1 MYFWKCWRDTRS
13 FFIVFLIIAAI
24 VMPVA
29 AIVCVGTHL
38 VEDFG
43 TSAFSTT
50 FGLILTAV
58 ALGLG
63 AVGAIH
69 EFADKTAH
77 FLFTKPRSRAY
88 FVWAGWAVGLAEL
101 AAVAAVNF
109 LAGWATLSHY
119 SKNPFHSALNGSMTA
134 QNFLDDLIFC
144 IWAYCLTY
152 SLTVLLRNGLKGLG
166 ASMAILFGLPFFA
179 AAVRWRWHIDLP
191 LFPGLPLGS
200 LPLVVSNI
208 IWILIAMFFVLAVQL
223 VVERAEM

>member
-1 MYFWKCWRDTRS
+1 MYVWKCWRDTRS

-29 AIVCVGTHL
+29 AVVCVGTHL

-63 AVGAIH
+63 ALGAIH
-69 EFADKTAH
+69 EFAEKTAH

-88 FVWAGWAVGLAEL
+88 FIWVGWAVGFAEL
-101 AAVAAVNF
+101 LAVATVNF

-119 SKNPFHSALNGSMTA
+119 SKNPFHSTLNGSMTTE
-134 QNFLDDLIFC
+134 NFLDALIFC
-144 IWAYCLTY
+144 VWA
-152 SLTVLLRNGLKGLG
+152 
-166 ASMAILFGLPFFA
+166 
-179 AAVRWRWHIDLP
+179 
-191 LFPGLPLGS
+191 
-200 LPLVVSNI
+200 
-208 IWILIAMFFVLAVQL
+208 
-223 VVERAEM
+223 

>member
-13 FFIVFLIIAAI
+13 FFVVFLIIAAI

-29 AIVCVGTHL
+29 AVVSLGSHL

-43 TSAFSTT
+43 TSAFLST
-50 FGLILTAV
+50 FGLILMAV
-58 ALGLG
+58 PLGLG
-63 AVGAIH
+63 AIGASH
-69 EFADKTAH
+69 EFDEKTAQ

-88 FVWAGWAVGLAEL
+88 FVWMGWAVGFAEL
-101 AAVAAVNF
+101 LAVAAVNF

-119 SKNPFHSALNGSMTA
+119 SKNPFHSTLNGSMTA
-134 QNFLDDLIFC
+134 QNFLDPLMFC

-191 LFPGLPLGS
+191 LVPGLPFGS
-200 LPLVVSNI
+200 LPLAISNI
-208 IWILIAMFFVLAVQL
+208 IWVLIAMLFVFAAQL
-223 VVERAEM
+223 VVERAEI

>member
-13 FFIVFLIIAAI
+13 FFIVSLIIAAI

-29 AIVCVGTHL
+29 AVVCVGTHL

-43 TSAFSTT
+43 TSAFLST

-63 AVGAIH
+63 SVGAIH
-69 EFADKTAH
+69 ELAEKTAH

-88 FVWAGWAVGLAEL
+88 FVWVGWAVGFAEFL
-101 AAVAAVNF
+101 AVAVVNL
-109 LAGWATLSHY
+109 LAGWLTLSHY
-119 SKNPFHSALNGSMTA
+119 GKNPFHSTLYGSITT
-134 QNFLDDLIFC
+134 QNILDPLIFC
-144 IWAYCLTY
+144 LWAYCLTY
-152 SLTVLLRNGLKGLG
+152 ALTVLLRNGLKRLG

-200 LPLVVSNI
+200 LPMAVSNI
-208 IWILIAMFFVLAVQL
+208 IWILIAMLFVLAAQL
-223 VVERAEM
+223 VVERTEI

>member
-1 MYFWKCWRDTRS
+1 MYFWKCWRDTR
-13 FFIVFLIIAAI
+13 FFFLVFLIIAAV

-43 TSAFSTT
+43 TTAFSTT

-63 AVGAIH
+63 AVGALH
-69 EFADKTAH
+69 EFAEKTAH

-88 FVWAGWAVGLAEL
+88 FVWAGWAVGFAEL

-119 SKNPFHSALNGSMTA
+119 SKNPFHSTLNGSMTA
-134 QNFLDDLIFC
+134 ENFLDPLIFC

-166 ASMAILFGLPFFA
+166 ASMAILYGLPFLG

-200 LPLVVSNI
+200 LPLAVSNI
-208 IWILIAMFFVLAVQL
+208 LWILMAMLFVLATQL
-223 VVERAEM
+223 VVERTEI

>member
-29 AIVCVGTHL
+29 AAVCVGTHL

-63 AVGAIH
+63 AIGAIQ

-88 FVWAGWAVGLAEL
+88 FVWAGWAVGFAEVLAI
-101 AAVAAVNF
+101 ATVNF

-119 SKNPFHSALNGSMTA
+119 SKNPFHSTLNGSMTTE
-134 QNFLDDLIFC
+134 NFLDALIFC
-144 IWAYCLTY
+144 VWAYCLTY

-166 ASMAILFGLPFFA
+166 ASMGILFGFPLFA
-179 AAVRWRWHIDLP
+179 VAIRWRWHIHLA
-191 LFPGLPLGS
+191 FPPDPIGS
-200 LPLVVSNI
+200 LPLAISSI
-208 IWILIAMFFVLAVQL
+208 IWILVAVLLVLGAQL
-223 VVERAEM
+223 VVERGEI